1 MNPKEQREQTI
12 KDAKCGVIL
21 DAARAIFIEKGF
33 WNVKVDDIA
42 AAAGFSK
49 PTLYNYYPDKE
60 SILMSLTIR
69 EFRSISDKI
78 ITASSNQPSFIASA
92 EAMFRVMLSK
102 FIEQFSLIMDLSNYQ
117 RMVSMHI
124 GPEKHD
130 DLIKS
135 LKEVQ
140 ARILDFLEKVIEKGR
155 DSGEITSSLPPNIL
169 ARFMISLVQ
178 GVQMQW
184 KMQGKTGDVDTT
196 LRQLLDFLKHG
207 FGLKG

>member
-1 MNPKEQREQTI
+1 
-12 KDAKCGVIL
+12 
-21 DAARAIFIEKGF
+21 
-33 WNVKVDDIA
+33 
-42 AAAGFSK
+42 
-49 PTLYNYYPDKE
+49 
-60 SILMSLTIR
+60 MSLTIR